1 MAQKP
6 EQFKDLGLD
15 SRLLTA
21 LDHMGFNTPTEIQD
35 RAIPVILAGHD
46 LIASSKTGSGK
57 TLAFLLPALHRLM
70 KTKPLS
76 KRDPRALILA
86 PTRELAKQVYV
97 QLRSLTSGSS
107 TNIALVLGGE
117 NFNDQIKALRKEP
130 HVVVATPGR
139 LANHLDARSLML
151 GGLELLI
158 MDEADR
164 MLDLGFAKQLNQ
176 INEAA
181 DHRRRQTLMFSATLE
196 HAEVNE
202 MAEKLLKSPKR
213 VAVGAANA
221 EHLDIEK
228 RFYLCDH
235 LDHKQAL
242 LQHILTT
249 ESYQQAI
256 IFTATRP
263 DTERLAALLHQQG
276 LTTAALSGDMSQAE
290 RNRIMDSFSRGQ
302 QKVLITTDVAS
313 RGLDLLQVSLVVN
326 FDMPK
331 QAEEYVHRIGRTG
344 RAGAKGTAISLVGPK
359 DWDAFKR
366 VERFLQQDIAFV
378 TIEGLEGKFKGV
390 KPAAKKSGP
399 RGADKPA
406 ARGNGYKGKGGP
418 NAYKPTKKPVPVKAQ
433 KDRSD
438 RLPTGAGLG
447 SNDGMAPLKRKKP
460 VSND

>member
-1 MAQKP
+1 MAQQP

-15 SRLLTA
+15 TRLLAA
-21 LDHMGFNTPTEIQD
+21 LEHQGLHTLTEIQD
-35 RAIPVILAGHD
+35 RAIPVILNGYD

-57 TLAFLLPALHRLM
+57 TLAFLLPSLQRLI
-70 KTKPLS
+70 KTKALS

-86 PTRELAKQVYV
+86 PTRELAKQVYE
-97 QLRSLTSGSS
+97 QLRSVTSGTSF
-107 TNIALVLGGE
+107 NIALLLGGE
-117 NFNDQIKALRKEP
+117 NFNDQIKLLRRQP
-130 HVVVATPGR
+130 HIIVATPGR
-139 LANHLDARSLML
+139 LANHLNERSLML
-151 GGLELLI
+151 NGLELLI

-164 MLDLGFAKQLNQ
+164 MLDLGFSKELNQ
-176 INEAA
+176 INDAA
-181 DHRRRQTLMFSATLE
+181 DHRHRQTLMFSATLD

-202 MAEKLLKSPKR
+202 MAEKLLKAPKR
-213 VAVGAANA
+213 IAVGAANA
-221 EHLDIEK
+221 EHADIEK

-242 LQHILTT
+242 LQHILTSQT
-249 ESYQQAI
+249 YQQAI

-263 DTERLAALLHQQG
+263 DTERLATLLQQTG
-276 LTTAALSGDMSQAE
+276 LTTAALSGDMSQSE
-290 RNRIMDSFSRGQ
+290 RNRIMDRFSRGQ

-344 RAGAKGTAISLVGPK
+344 RAGAKGVAMSLVGPK

-366 VERFLQQDIAFV
+366 VESFLQQDISFM
-378 TIEGLEGKFKGV
+378 TFEGFEGKFKGIMPS
-390 KPAAKKSGP
+390 KKQTAPAK
-399 RGADKPA
+399 

-418 NAYKPTKKPVPVKAQ
+418 NAYKPAKRPAKPEKAL

-438 RLPTGAGLG
+438 RLTPGTGLG
-447 SNDGMAPLKRKKP
+447 SNDGMAPPKRKKP
-460 VSND
+460 TDNTSE